1 MIVALAVIGGL
12 AEAAAWAL
20 VSVKHVRVWG
30 SLAVA
35 LLGAGLAALVTGRVS
50 LSPRVSPPVA
60 AAVGAAT
67 GLALFAATRAFVA
80 AAAGRWS
87 RFTRHVRAIYG
98 EQGGWS
104 VGTTLLAALVVEV
117 GEELFWRGLVQGR
130 LASSAGRVAG
140 ALLAWT
146 AYVGA
151 NLPSA
156 NIPIVAGAVV
166 GGAVWAALTLWT
178 GGVLAAVLCHG
189 VWTEL
194 MIAFPPAAARRDRRP
209 VPSS

>member
-1 MIVALAVIGGL
+1 MIVALAVIGGI

-20 VSVKHVRVWG
+20 VSVKRVRVWG

-35 LLGAGLAALVTGRVS
+35 LFGAGLAALVTGRVP
-50 LSPRVSPPVA
+50 LSPRVSPAVA
-60 AAVGAAT
+60 VAVGTAT

-80 AAAGRWS
+80 VLAPMWP
-87 RFTRHVRAIYG
+87 RFRRHVVAIYG
-98 EQGGWS
+98 QQGGWS
-104 VGTTLLAALVVEV
+104 VGAALFAALVVEV

-130 LASSAGRVAG
+130 LAYSAGRGAG
-140 ALLAWT
+140 ALLAWA

-156 NIPIVAGAVV
+156 NLPIVAGAVV
-166 GGAVWAALTLWT
+166 GGAVWAALVYWT

-194 MIAFPPAAARRDRRP
+194 MIAFPPAAVRRSRRP